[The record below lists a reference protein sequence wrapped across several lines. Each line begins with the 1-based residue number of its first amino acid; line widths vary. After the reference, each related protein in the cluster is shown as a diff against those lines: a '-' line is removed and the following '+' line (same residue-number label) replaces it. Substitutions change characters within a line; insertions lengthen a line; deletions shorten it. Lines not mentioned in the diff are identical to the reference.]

1 MKSFK
6 WYDSE
11 ERKLADKKRRER
23 NTARKA
29 KRNGWQEKV
38 E

>member
-11 ERKLADKKRRER
+11 ERNLADKRRRAR
-23 NTARKA
+23 NAARQA
-29 KRNGWQEKV
+29 KRNGWQEKG